1 MSDRTKDWLSKWA
14 PLLFAIFTNV
24 AVVAYGYGK
33 MSQRLEPLEDYAAT
47 HTTERAIG
55 MFITRSEFVMNNN
68 ARDRELADIKNAVK
82 EMKDEVN
89 KKLDKLLEIKHK

>member
-33 MSQRLEPLEDYAAT
+33 MSQRLEPLEEFAT
-47 HTTERAIG
+47 SHTTEKNISL
-55 MFITRSEFVMNNN
+55 FITRSEFIMNNN
-68 ARDRELADIKNAVK
+68 ARDRELADIKAGLAAAN
-82 EMKDEVN
+82 D
-89 KKLDKLLEIKHK
+89 KLDRLIERSKK

>member
-14 PLLFAIFTNV
+14 PLMFALFTNV

-47 HTTERAIG
+47 HTTEKAIG

-68 ARDRELADIKNAVK
+68 ARDRELADIKAGLTAAN
-82 EMKDEVN
+82 D
-89 KKLDKLLEIKHK
+89 KLDRLIERSKK

>member
-33 MSQRLEPLEDYAAT
+33 MSQRLEPLEDFASS
-47 HTTERAIG
+47 HTTEKNISL
-55 MFITRSEFVMNNN
+55 FITRSEFIMNNN
-68 ARDRELADIKNAVK
+68 ARDRELADIKSGLAAAN
-82 EMKDEVN
+82 D
-89 KKLDKLLEIKHK
+89 KLDRLIERSKK

>member
-1 MSDRTKDWLSKWA
+1 MSDRTRDWLSRWA

-33 MSQRLEPLEDYAAT
+33 MSQRLEPLEEFAT
-47 HTTERAIG
+47 SHTTEKNINL
-55 MFITRSEFVMNNN
+55 FITRSEFIMNNN
-68 ARDRELADIKNAVK
+68 ARDRELSDIKSTVK

-89 KKLDKLLEIKHK
+89 KKLDRLLEIKHE